1 MKPQLPPEIQ
11 AIFPREIVMLIN
23 SFVPHLK
30 PTPDKSPYG
39 CTVSPSMERD
49 LRRIQNTVLKG
60 KSEMWLKGLD
70 DFVLR

>member
-30 PTPDKSPYG
+30 PAAEKSPYG

-49 LRRIQNTVLKG
+49 LRIMQTKHLKG
-60 KSEMWLKGLD
+60 KSEMWLKDLD